1 MKTLSER
8 ISARTGEKP
17 APSPKSNRAL
27 VLALRTDIQGALDDG
42 WSVLAIYETLND
54 EGVVLFSYQSFRLYV
69 NRLLLGKVVP
79 QSAKR
84 AAKKGAKAT
93 TGQLDFGSA
102 PNKGALL

>member
-17 APSPKSNRAL
+17 TPSPKSNRAV
-27 VLALRTDIQGALDDG
+27 VLALRADIHGALDDG
-42 WSVLAIYETLND
+42 WSVLAIYETLSD

-69 NRLLLGKVVP
+69 NRLLLGKVLP
-79 QSAKR
+79 PSPKR
-84 AAKKGAKAT
+84 TAKKGT

>member
-69 NRLLLGKVVP
+69 NRLLLGKVV
-79 QSAKR
+79 QQAAKR

>member
-17 APSPKSNRAL
+17 TPSPKSNRAV
-27 VLALRTDIQGALDDG
+27 VLAFRTDIQSALDDG

-69 NRLLLGKVVP
+69 NRLLLGKVV
-79 QSAKR
+79 QQAAKR

>member
-17 APSPKSNRAL
+17 TPSPKSNRAV
-27 VLALRTDIQGALDDG
+27 VLALRADIQGALDDG
-42 WSVLAIYETLND
+42 WSVLAIYETLNE
-54 EGVVLFSYQSFRLYV
+54 EGAVLFSYQSFRLYV
-69 NRLLLGKVVP
+69 NRLLLGKVV
-79 QSAKR
+79 QQAAKR

>member
-17 APSPKSNRAL
+17 APSPKSNRAV
-27 VLALRTDIQGALDDG
+27 VLALRADIQSSLDDG
-42 WSVLAIYETLND
+42 WSVLAIYETLNE

-69 NRLLLGKVVP
+69 NRLLLGKALP
-79 QSAKR
+79 PSPKR
-84 AAKKGAKAT
+84 TPKKGAKGT
-93 TGQLDFGSA
+93 SGQLDFGSA